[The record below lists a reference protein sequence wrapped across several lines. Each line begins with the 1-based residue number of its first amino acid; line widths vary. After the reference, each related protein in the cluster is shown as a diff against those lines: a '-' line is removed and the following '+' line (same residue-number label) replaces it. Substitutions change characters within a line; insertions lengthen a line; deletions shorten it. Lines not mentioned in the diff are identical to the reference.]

1 MSNILVTGGAKGLG
15 FALVKSFLENGDNVL
30 FTSHSTSANTDE
42 LDMIG
47 SNYMEVKVDLS
58 KEADI
63 DKLVDIAYD
72 EFGSIDVLINNASI
86 ELSNDFEDKTKEDF
100 MKTYEVNAVAPF
112 LLSRKI
118 AKRMYDN
125 KKGVIIN
132 ISSNNS
138 LDKYDPATVD
148 YDASKSALNIISK
161 ALAKEYAPYVRVN
174 TIAPGWILTDRV
186 KELNDSLNNKL
197 VEEES
202 KNILLE
208 RFANEEDIANLVLFL
223 SSDKA
228 SYINDEIIRI
238 DGGSRW

>member
-58 KEADI
+58 KEEDI

-238 DGGSRW
+238 DGGSR

>member
-238 DGGSRW
+238 DGGSR